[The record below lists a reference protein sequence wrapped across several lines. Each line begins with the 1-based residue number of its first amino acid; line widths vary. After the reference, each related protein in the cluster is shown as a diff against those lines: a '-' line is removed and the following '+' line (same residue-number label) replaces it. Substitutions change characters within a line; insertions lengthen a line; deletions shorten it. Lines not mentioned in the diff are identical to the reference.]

1 MPIIE
6 EWTAWLLV
14 RERER
19 QLTREELIREAERA
33 RARTAGVTL
42 LRARPQQPSA
52 SEHSPDHRR
61 AA

>member
-33 RARTAGVTL
+33 RARTAGVTV
-42 LRARPQQPSA
+42 LRARPQQPSP
-52 SEHSPDHRR
+52 SEHGPDYRR

>member
-19 QLTREELIREAERA
+19 QLAREELIREAERA
-33 RARTAGVTL
+33 RRRRGGAVPLPKR
-42 LRARPQQPSA
+42 RRPAAP
-52 SEHSPDHRR
+52 EESPRHRR

>member
-42 LRARPQQPSA
+42 LRVRPQQPA
-52 SEHSPDHRR
+52 PSEHGPDHRR

>member
-14 RERER
+14 RARER
-19 QLTREELIREAERA
+19 QLTREQLVREAERQ
-33 RARTAGVTL
+33 RRREAGVTP
-42 LRARPQQPSA
+42 LRPSSTRP
-52 SEHSPDHRR
+52 SPAERAPRHRR